1 VALKDIPGNM
11 IKSKTLFIVGAGAS
25 KEVGLPTGAELKTKI
40 ASTIDIRFQHGF
52 EQTTG
57 DYVVTEALR
66 RHTHDPTT
74 NRSGNISPFLHAA
87 RMVRDALPQA
97 LSIDNFIDAHRDDEK
112 IALVGKLGIVR
123 CILEAERSSRISLN
137 DRNIEKLDFSSLT
150 ETWFSA
156 FFQLVT
162 ETVSKAEIARVFEN
176 VSFITFNYDRCI
188 EHFLVH
194 ALKNYYGIDDGA
206 AQELVQK
213 VPIIHP
219 YGQVGYLPWQSG
231 TTKMA
236 FGGNGTERG
245 DELLAVS
252 TQVKT
257 FTERIEDEA
266 ALQAMRHCVQE
277 AETIVFLGFAYHPT
291 NLELIAPHEKSKA
304 KRIFGTA
311 KGMSDSD
318 AKAVT
323 DDLPSWLKK
332 ERSRVDIELRNELTC
347 AKLFAEFW
355 RSIPRPVG

>member
-1 VALKDIPGNM
+1 M

-25 KEVGLPTGAELKTKI
+25 KEVGLPIGAELKSKI
-40 ASTIDIRFQHGF
+40 ASTINVRFQHGS
-52 EQTTG
+52 QISG

-66 RHTHDPTT
+66 RHRHDPTM
-74 NRSGNISPFLHAA
+74 NRSGDINPFLHAA
-87 RMVRDALPQA
+87 WMVRDAMPQA

-123 CILEAERSSRISLN
+123 CILEAERSSRIFL
-137 DRNIEKLDFSSLT
+137 DVQKTEKINFSSLT

-162 ETVSKAEIARVFEN
+162 ETVSKADIAHVFEN

-188 EHFLVH
+188 EHFLVQ

-257 FTERIEDEA
+257 FTERIVDES
-266 ALQAMRHCVQE
+266 ALQAMRLRVQE
-277 AETIVFLGFAYHPT
+277 AETIIFLGFAYHPT
-291 NLELIAPHEKSKA
+291 NLELIAPNERSKA

-318 AKAVT
+318 VKAAT

-332 ERSRVDIELRNELTC
+332 ERSRIEIEIRNNLTC
-347 AKLFAEFW
+347 AELFAEFW